1 MNNGVRVGVGY
12 DAHRLAPDRALVL
25 GGVTVPSEKGL
36 AGHSDGD
43 VAVHAMIDA
52 LLGAAA
58 LGDIGTHFPA
68 GESRYEGVNSLRLLS
83 ETRDILSA
91 NGWRVHNLDA
101 TIVAEV
107 PKLAPYVK
115 EMCKAIEECL
125 GTGPGAVSIKATT
138 TDGLGFTG
146 KGEGIAAH
154 AVATIEPI
162 P

>member
-1 MNNGVRVGVGY
+1 MSKGLRVGVGY
-12 DAHRLAPDRALVL
+12 DAHRLAPNRALVL
-25 GGVTVPSEKGL
+25 GGITIPSEKGL
-36 AGHSDGD
+36 VGHSDGD
-43 VAVHAMIDA
+43 VAVHASIDA

-68 GESRYEGVNSLRLLS
+68 GESRYEGINSLCLLS
-83 ETRDILSA
+83 ETRDLLSA

-101 TIVAEV
+101 TIMAEV
-107 PKLAPYVK
+107 PKLAPYIEQMRK
-115 EMCKAIEECL
+115 TIEECL

-162 P
+162 Q

>member
-1 MNNGVRVGVGY
+1 MSKGLRVGVGY
-12 DAHRLAPDRALVL
+12 DAHRLAPGRALVL
-25 GGVTVPSEKGL
+25 GGITIPSEKGL

-43 VAVHAMIDA
+43 VAVHASIDA

-68 GESRYEGVNSLRLLS
+68 GESRYEGINSLRLLS
-83 ETRDILSA
+83 ETRDLLSA

-107 PKLAPYVK
+107 PKLAPYIEQMRK
-115 EMCKAIEECL
+115 TIEECL

-138 TDGLGFTG
+138 ADGLGFTG
-146 KGEGIAAH
+146 KGEGITAH

-162 P
+162 Q